1 MSTDQVGGKSPVA
14 KDHPASWTLKQP
26 CPALA
31 CWLGN
36 SQGRDAPDPAC
47 PLPWQPPHAGGLHK
61 SWIPYIAGS
70 PGGVGVGVGVAG
82 AWTLRILLSQKPVRA
97 AHFYPSVSAPPDLR
111 LSSSALVDSGVGQI
125 RGAMGK
131 SEGGSNQSVESD
143 VSLHLR
149 LCGWAARSLNYRQT
163 LLSIRA

>member
-1 MSTDQVGGKSPVA
+1 MGPHRTEPLIVWLSCRLSWCGGYSIHNRLAAPKLSFQLCKLKLFPAGSCEHRSGRGESPVA

-70 PGGVGVGVGVAG
+70 PGGGGG
-82 AWTLRILLSQKPVRA
+82 
-97 AHFYPSVSAPPDLR
+97 
-111 LSSSALVDSGVGQI
+111 
-125 RGAMGK
+125 
-131 SEGGSNQSVESD
+131 EGWGWGGGGW
-143 VSLHLR
+143 SLD
-149 LCGWAARSLNYRQT
+149 T
-163 LLSIRA
+163 